1 MYRIFH
7 TINGDS
13 NANIHTFL
21 LNLEEWKSKNDDRY
35 PRKVYWQID
44 GGPENANKYILA
56 LCEYLVASTSI
67 EEIFLSR
74 LPVGH
79 THEDIDARYFK
90 CCSHIMCTY
99 VIYTCYIDSV

>member
-56 LCEYLVASTSI
+56 MCEYLVASTSI

-79 THEDIDARYFK
+79 TH
-90 CCSHIMCTY
+90 
-99 VIYTCYIDSV
+99 